1 MGGYVIMSDVLSK
14 LGESLK
20 TTLKEATEQTQKS
33 VDQVGCRTDLLNKRN
48 ELKKLFEKLGE
59 AEYKVFT
66 SEEKDTV
73 DRDGLCEK
81 ITAVKTE
88 ITELEQKLEEI
99 VNAQKSS
106 FDSYK
111 RKVRTAWDELTKEEK
126 KDDLQEEDGIEILK
140 ICPVCN
146 TGNHEHAAYCIKC
159 GNKFE

>member
-1 MGGYVIMSDVLSK
+1 MSDVLSK

-20 TTLKEATEQTQKS
+20 TTIKEATEQTQKS
-33 VDQVGCRTDLLNKRN
+33 VDQVSCRTDLLNKRN
-48 ELKKLFEKLGE
+48 ELKKLFERLGE
-59 AEYKVFT
+59 AEYKLFV
-66 SEEKDTV
+66 SEAEEADTV
-73 DRDGLCEK
+73 DRDTICEK
-81 ITAVKTE
+81 ITAIKTE
-88 ITELEQKLEEI
+88 IADLEKKLEEI

-106 FDSYK
+106 FDNYK
-111 RKVRTAWDELTKEEK
+111 RKVKTAWDELTKEEK

>member
-1 MGGYVIMSDVLSK
+1 MSDVLSK

-20 TTLKEATEQTQKS
+20 TTIKEATEQTQKS

-48 ELKKLFEKLGE
+48 ELKRLFESLGE
-59 AEYKVFT
+59 AQYKVFEGG
-66 SEEKDTV
+66 EEDTTE
-73 DRDGLCEK
+73 RDAVCEK

-88 ITELEQKLEEI
+88 IKELEQKLEDI

-106 FDSYK
+106 FDNYK
-111 RKVRTAWDELTKEEK
+111 RKVKTAWDELTKEDKSDE
-126 KDDLQEEDGIEILK
+126 LQEEDGIEILK